1 MKINDAHFV
10 YFLVLAGVI
19 IFPLLFSFTRKF
31 YFIRHLKKFVLASIP
46 VALFFIVWD
55 IFFTSQNVWWFNEDY
70 ITGFK
75 IFNLPIEEI
84 LFFFVIPYACVF
96 TFFNIVQFD
105 KYIPVDSIPARVFFT
120 LIFVLSLI
128 LSVIYN
134 EQWYTFSTF
143 LILSYS
149 LFFFLFLYYDQ
160 KFLKYF
166 LIEYVLILPFFLL
179 SNGILTGS
187 FWVENPVVYYN
198 DNHHLGIRIFNIP
211 IVDFFYGMLMLLWIS
226 YIFYEQLKKENIMK
240 NL

>member
-105 KYIPVDSIPARVFFT
+105 KYIPVDSIPARVFFHIDFC
-120 LIFVLSLI
+120 LVPHP
-128 LSVIYN
+128 V
-134 EQWYTFSTF
+134 
-143 LILSYS
+143 
-149 LFFFLFLYYDQ
+149 
-160 KFLKYF
+160 
-166 LIEYVLILPFFLL
+166 
-179 SNGILTGS
+179 SNLQRT
-187 FWVENPVVYYN
+187 VV
-198 DNHHLGIRIFNIP
+198 
-211 IVDFFYGMLMLLWIS
+211 
-226 YIFYEQLKKENIMK
+226 YIFYFLDTILQLVFLFVSLLRPKIFKILSDRICIDLAIFSVVKRNSHRQF
-240 NL
+240 LG